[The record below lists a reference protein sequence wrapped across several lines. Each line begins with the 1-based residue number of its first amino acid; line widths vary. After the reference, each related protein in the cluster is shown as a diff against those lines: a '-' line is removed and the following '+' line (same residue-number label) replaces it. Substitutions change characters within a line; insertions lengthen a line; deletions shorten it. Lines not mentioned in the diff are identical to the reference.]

1 MFFLYLHVTLTVK
14 ASTVWPHT
22 HIYMHTAYCAH
33 PYTLS
38 PSVCIMFLAW
48 PLFLFAGRAKA
59 EPARQT
65 TTKRRKRKNS
75 ASSANSSVGTTA
87 SKKRSPAT
95 NFSLSSQVPV
105 SISSTFPPL
114 FFFFFVAKSSH
125 ASLEGNKQEILN
137 ASAAIKLRLFA
148 QMRVTKELKSRF
160 WDKETLWDVNENM
173 WPQKIKRKY
182 IKYSTRAGLWKTS
195 KKGEWNSSAAFF
207 LLPWVV
213 SCFVAAYLI
222 FLEYSV
228 SQSKLYSCQNT
239 HVRKD
244 PADPVA

>member
-1 MFFLYLHVTLTVK
+1 MLLWNIAISAVLESLTNLHYTEHHGPLLNIYANETGSFLLVHVLGDVNARAVSPLKKTKHGSLYTSRSCLCILSFRLCSLFTCMHVCRNLILFCECK
-14 ASTVWPHT
+14 
-22 HIYMHTAYCAH
+22 HIYMPACLCFSAYAVVCLGHYSVTSHTHNSHCTQ

-105 SISSTFPPL
+105 SISSTRFAS
-114 FFFFFVAKSSH
+114 FFIFI
-125 ASLEGNKQEILN
+125 SLCTCM
-137 ASAAIKLRLFA
+137 F
-148 QMRVTKELKSRF
+148 
-160 WDKETLWDVNENM
+160 
-173 WPQKIKRKY
+173 
-182 IKYSTRAGLWKTS
+182 AGLHTGIRHS
-195 KKGEWNSSAAFF
+195 
-207 LLPWVV
+207 
-213 SCFVAAYLI
+213 
-222 FLEYSV
+222 
-228 SQSKLYSCQNT
+228 
-239 HVRKD
+239 
-244 PADPVA
+244 